1 MVSSI
6 NMTIVIGIIFT
17 IIMLLVAPVEKMGVA
32 VLASSRALHLGRTK
46 SPDQQAVPC
55 RPLLDFVL
63 STRPSLRLLRADTVT
78 SLWTNCESF

>member
-6 NMTIVIGIIFT
+6 NMTVDTGIIFT

-55 RPLLDFVL
+55 RPLVDFV
-63 STRPSLRLLRADTVT
+63 
-78 SLWTNCESF
+78 